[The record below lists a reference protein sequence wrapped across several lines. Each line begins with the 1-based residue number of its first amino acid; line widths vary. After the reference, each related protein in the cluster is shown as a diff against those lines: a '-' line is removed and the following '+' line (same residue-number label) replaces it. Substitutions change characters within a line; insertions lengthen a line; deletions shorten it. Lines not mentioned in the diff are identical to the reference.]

1 MAAAEQDEARR
12 SAFEAISIAQESISV
27 KGIMELQRQ
36 TEVSEAAKAV
46 LSAAMCMVAGV
57 DDASMQV
64 DAAGIPLG
72 SWSDL
77 RALLGKPGN
86 FINALRRFPY
96 AASLATY
103 GVYTTALLSFD
114 QFTCAFPKK
123 LSQREK
129 EAWHLEALND
139 AEGSGLSYSK
149 LVKAFVKSEVSSKNK
164 PRPIAN
170 HGVTRLVGLAKVAW
184 VFDNVMFD
192 KLEGMSIKHRSKG
205 QVMRDIAIGMNG
217 MRGSARWGENDLTA
231 FEFGISEE
239 LKQCEA
245 DILTHIGSLV
255 GLEDVSSL
263 LFERIVGDSFFEALG
278 AAELS
283 GEDDLARTFT
293 KVTTVFHMATDIS
306 EPV

>member
-1 MAAAEQDEARR
+1 ARR

-96 AASLATY
+96 A
-103 GVYTTALLSFD
+103 VD
-114 QFTCAFPKK
+114 
-123 LSQREK
+123 
-129 EAWHLEALND
+129 
-139 AEGSGLSYSK
+139 SGRLQDSN
-149 LVKAFVKSEVSSKNK
+149 VPSS
-164 PRPIAN
+164 R
-170 HGVTRLVGLAKVAW
+170 
-184 VFDNVMFD
+184 
-192 KLEGMSIKHRSKG
+192 
-205 QVMRDIAIGMNG
+205 
-217 MRGSARWGENDLTA
+217 
-231 FEFGISEE
+231 
-239 LKQCEA
+239 QC
-245 DILTHIGSLV
+245 L
-255 GLEDVSSL
+255 
-263 LFERIVGDSFFEALG
+263 EALG

-283 GEDDLARTFT
+283 GEDDL
-293 KVTTVFHMATDIS
+293 
-306 EPV
+306 